1 MYVEKRCQ
9 RTKAF
14 FLTVLFAPDCIF
26 HSKTRRKTYKKYK
39 KVLEKNE
46 KMKMLNKEN
55 KSKRQASYT
64 KNGRKAK
71 LKAKRKMPRF
81 WPRVECSVQGS
92 GVTERGSVRII
103 LYYSPSPQYI
113 HHHTKQ
119 TRPPSPGPASLYC
132 NFSISKTILLCQHTC
147 GQR

>member
-71 LKAKRKMPRF
+71 LKAKRKCRAF
-81 WPRVECSVQGS
+81 
-92 GVTERGSVRII
+92 
-103 LYYSPSPQYI
+103 
-113 HHHTKQ
+113 
-119 TRPPSPGPASLYC
+119 
-132 NFSISKTILLCQHTC
+132 
-147 GQR
+147 GQE

>member
-1 MYVEKRCQ
+1 
-9 RTKAF
+9 
-14 FLTVLFAPDCIF
+14 
-26 HSKTRRKTYKKYK
+26 
-39 KVLEKNE
+39 
-46 KMKMLNKEN
+46 MKMLNKEN

-103 LYYSPSPQYI
+103 LYYNVPSTFTTTPSRPDPQVPAQPACIAIFQFQKQFCSANIRVVKDKLCKYI
-113 HHHTKQ
+113 YNKTTKLN
-119 TRPPSPGPASLYC
+119 TANEEGR
-132 NFSISKTILLCQHTC
+132 I
-147 GQR
+147 